1 MGLEVCLEEEVKH
14 AHVNDGPPILLL
26 ILVVVEEGSCSC
38 CWYWCWHYASPSC
51 IIILIASS
59 IWRFRSSIFIFCVVV
74 VGIGGICICICIRIT
89 SVITRGQ
96 DASNEA
102 VRQGATRIVRPARH
116 GRMPRN
122 YDVGT
127 AKHGTGG
134 TRTTHVRRR
143 GTRVNFIDTA
153 EMYPVP
159 TKAETQGRTDQYIAS
174 WLKSGVVKRDDVVIA
189 TKLCGYSPRIDWIRD
204 GGKTPR
210 VDAKNVKESVDE
222 SLKRLGID
230 TIDLL
235 QIHWPHRYV
244 GGLFGVQAYDPA
256 NDRLD
261 DDVPFEEQLRAL
273 KKVVDEG
280 KVRYIGVSNETS
292 WGVASFQMAA
302 ERHKLPKVQT
312 IQNSYS
318 LIVRSSYETDLAEV
332 CAPRNCNVS
341 LLAYSPLAGGSL
353 SGKYCDVDDPAT
365 NPLTKNARFSLFPG
379 YMERFQKSRAM
390 EAARKYAD
398 LARRY
403 GMTPSEL
410 ALKFARSR
418 WFVASTIIGAT
429 TMDQLRD
436 NLDAFEGDRDL
447 PEELLEE
454 VDAMYRVYRDPAQG
468 V

>member
-1 MGLEVCLEEEVKH
+1 MPMSMMGLPSSSSSSSLKKAHAHAAAGAGTMPRRRALSSLSPRPSGVSVQASSSSASAAASASASASASPASSPAAKTPATKPFDKVQLGSSDLLVTDVCLGTMTWGQQNTEQE
-14 AHVNDGPPILLL
+14 AHEQLT
-26 ILVVVEEGSCSC
+26 
-38 CWYWCWHYASPSC
+38 YAV
-51 IIILIASS
+51 AE
-59 IWRFRSSIFIFCVVV
+59 
-74 VGIGGICICICIRIT
+74 
-89 SVITRGQ
+89 RG
-96 DASNEA
+96 
-102 VRQGATRIVRPARH
+102 
-116 GRMPRN
+116 
-122 YDVGT
+122 
-127 AKHGTGG
+127 
-134 TRTTHVRRR
+134 
-143 GTRVNFIDTA
+143 VNFIDTA

-210 VDAKNVKESVDE
+210 VDAKNVKESVDA

-244 GGLFGVQAYDPA
+244 GGLFGGQAYDPV